1 MFMSFDYFESRESSE
16 GGLWDI
22 ELTSCDLGIN
32 QDVLNILEDISS
44 HRNDILIKLNG
55 YFKSIWLNLEISDS
69 SFLDWTA
76 RFFQS
81 NRKLKWNK
89 IKTDFWFFD
98 FTNIKYFLAWPY
110 EGNLERIKKLIFLLI
125 NEEVY
130 LTIIWWNLYV
140 CKKTINS
147 IYTNP
152 NDILNLSE
160 FSVEDVQYRLLWL
173 ENSYIPWEKNTSD
186 EEQEDS
192 SKILNS
198 TPH

>member
-110 EGNLERIKKLIFLLI
+110 EGNLERIKKTNFFI
-125 NEEVY
+125 N
-130 LTIIWWNLYV
+130 
-140 CKKTINS
+140 
-147 IYTNP
+147 
-152 NDILNLSE
+152 
-160 FSVEDVQYRLLWL
+160 
-173 ENSYIPWEKNTSD
+173 
-186 EEQEDS
+186 
-192 SKILNS
+192 
-198 TPH
+198 